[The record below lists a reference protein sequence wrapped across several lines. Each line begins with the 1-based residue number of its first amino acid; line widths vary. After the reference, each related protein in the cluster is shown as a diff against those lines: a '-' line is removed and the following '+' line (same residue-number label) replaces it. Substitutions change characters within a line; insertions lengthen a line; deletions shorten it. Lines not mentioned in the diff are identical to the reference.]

1 LVLLLVSGS
10 AFLAYLAF
18 QMVDESGDHQV
29 SGEHH
34 DEDGRQVLVQVY
46 KAQDD
51 ILYNVSCNILLFA
64 HYRQLTK

>member
-34 DEDGRQVLVQVY
+34 DEDGG
-46 KAQDD
+46 
-51 ILYNVSCNILLFA
+51 
-64 HYRQLTK
+64 